1 MKSLQNKYNLIKEGK
16 GNKEL
21 FLKEAKALFPNVVTN
36 ALTFD
41 QAIHNLSER
50 GIISEALV
58 FGGIAQP
65 TTPDWFKVFKENTG
79 DVKAELK
86 KTDKEVEEAE
96 TKGFDY
102 KDKKNNN
109 NISTAEILSGY
120 YVEMKDPKNAE
131 KTETEIKAMVFKNL
145 EKDPLHY
152 VKEGQFGV
160 KELGYKDEAPGLG
173 KPKEAAG
180 KFKSSGMEPVKLN
193 EAVARSEMMHQ
204 YLKHKAKEAAK
215 EDREKAKKAKA
226 EKAKAGKEKPTT
238 EVFYG
243 SSDGDYDAQEEDRQ
257 MAYYNY
263 DKGMEA
269 YSEGDYLKADKYYTT
284 ALRYGSYLGWTEQD
298 LPPYGNDMKE
308 SLNEGYGMSL
318 ADAMKQAYEE
328 SLNGYVQHVEDNGD
342 GTFKVTDWY
351 DSDNTVVSFED
362 GRKFNDRTSEY
373 ELGEIDITGAA
384 GSDEE
389 DDWRE
394 GARGVRRPKPKQET
408 LSEAKR
414 KAVEKHLKEIEK
426 LGEIASVAHKIQKIN
441 EKIEELNNKLLT
453 TEGDDVKDM
462 VDKKAVKEIQKDI
475 KLYEKKKA
483 FYEKMH
489 SKMSKKAGVEPMEE
503 EVPIMEADD
512 DKPAFND
519 PEGDMIRNAMKR
531 DTGTKLRPWS
541 EIVKD
546 ILKDKVPG
554 TSK

>member
-1 MKSLQNKYNLIKEGK
+1 MN
-16 GNKEL
+16 
-21 FLKEAKALFPNVVTN
+21 
-36 ALTFD
+36 
-41 QAIHNLSER
+41 
-50 GIISEALV
+50 
-58 FGGIAQP
+58 
-65 TTPDWFKVFKENTG
+65 
-79 DVKAELK
+79 
-86 KTDKEVEEAE
+86 
-96 TKGFDY
+96 
-102 KDKKNNN
+102 
-109 NISTAEILSGY
+109 
-120 YVEMKDPKNAE
+120 
-131 KTETEIKAMVFKNL
+131 
-145 EKDPLHY
+145 
-152 VKEGQFGV
+152 
-160 KELGYKDEAPGLG
+160 
-173 KPKEAAG
+173 
-180 KFKSSGMEPVKLN
+180 
-193 EAVARSEMMHQ
+193 
-204 YLKHKAKEAAK
+204 
-215 EDREKAKKAKA
+215 
-226 EKAKAGKEKPTT
+226 
-238 EVFYG
+238 
-243 SSDGDYDAQEEDRQ
+243 
-257 MAYYNY
+257 
-263 DKGMEA
+263 
-269 YSEGDYLKADKYYTT
+269 
-284 ALRYGSYLGWTEQD
+284 
-298 LPPYGNDMKE
+298 E

-362 GRKFNDRTSEY
+362 GRKFNDKTSEY
-373 ELGEIDITGAA
+373 ELGEIDITGVA

-408 LSEAKR
+408 LSEVKR

-441 EKIEELNNKLLT
+441 EKIEELNNRLT
-453 TEGDDVKDM
+453 MSEGDDVKEI